1 MNYLPKSVGL
11 DLLLFTRC
19 SHGCNAP
26 ARGRRLWER
35 ASCPSVSS
43 ASRRCPREEDLRART
58 SSPAAQGHA
67 AHLPTRPA
75 GTAENMV
82 VAMGPFVLVQAHRTQ
97 LGHFARRVLTD
108 RRALRTVAR
117 TGTTTG
123 TRWSAGYAPRSPLS
137 PCPSLARVRRLG
149 RLATTPSNLEVRHH
163 SGGSTAMITAAKW
176 PKSSRRD
183 VLRSSPTRNRAASAM
198 PEPLRAGLVDG
209 GAYKSSREPVTFAI

>member
-1 MNYLPKSVGL
+1 MNCLPKGVGL

-43 ASRRCPREEDLRART
+43 ASRRCPRAEDLRART

-75 GTAENMV
+75 GTAENLV

-97 LGHFARRVLTD
+97 LGHFARRALTD
-108 RRALRTVAR
+108 RRALRAVAR
-117 TGTTTG
+117 MGTTTG
-123 TRWSAGYAPRSPLS
+123 TRRSAAYAPRSPLLRIAMTS
-137 PCPSLARVRRLG
+137 VARSHRTRAVCGDAAPCPSLARVRRLG
-149 RLATTPSNLEVRHH
+149 RLATTTPSNLEARHH
-163 SGGSTAMITAAKW
+163 SGGSTAMVTAAKW

-183 VLRSSPTRNRAASAM
+183 VL
-198 PEPLRAGLVDG
+198 
-209 GAYKSSREPVTFAI
+209 